1 MGHRIVSFLNIL
13 IFLLIAGL
21 LAASAVLA
29 APAPAGD
36 HLAISG
42 LVTDPMG
49 KGLKEV
55 EVEVLVNGQHVKPTG
70 KEAEISTGKPG
81 GFVADFILPP
91 GTLPAA
97 KVEVKAAKPSWKAIP
112 ATPVKVVDAGVDAQ
126 GNKLFQAA
134 RNLTL
139 NRTTTPG
146 FWIASLILLLVYVV
160 ISLELMHR
168 TLVSF
173 LGAAL
178 IIFITYTLGTWDK
191 SFYIIS
197 FDDAIAAIDLNVIFL
212 LMGMMIFVGVMK
224 KTGMFQFLAYKAYAL
239 AKGNVFV
246 LVFILQVIT
255 AVVSAFL
262 DNVTTMLLMI
272 PVTIEIAVTLK
283 INPLVLLIPEVFA
296 SNVGG
301 TATLIGD
308 PPNILIGS
316 YAGLT
321 FGQFVANLAL
331 VCAGCLIVT
340 SFFYLWWYKKDYL
353 KAEVKDIPRTI
364 AYLKEEYQI
373 TNKKLTIQSLM
384 LLGFTILLFALH
396 GLLHM
401 PVSIAALIGSLVLL
415 AISGEDIVE
424 MLEHEVEWP
433 TLVFFIGLFMVIAG
447 AEETGLIQMIA
458 NWVKDL
464 SGGNLTTAIILVL
477 WVSAIASAFIDNIP
491 FTATMLPIIAFLNQT
506 IPGAESGVL
515 WWSLALGACLGGNGT
530 MIGASANVVT
540 VGLAEKA
547 GYHIS
552 FIDLHEGL
560 LVAHDDH
567 GCHCHGLSA
576 DRLLR
581 PEILRFW
588 TKEPYR
594 TNSKASSEG
603 RISRP
608 GEAWPGSET

>member
-1 MGHRIVSFLNIL
+1 MRQRMVFGLNIL

-29 APAPAGD
+29 APVPAGD
-36 HLAISG
+36 RLTISG

-55 EVEVLVNGQHVKPTG
+55 EVDVLVNGQYHKPVG
-70 KEAEISTGKPG
+70 KDAAIITGKPG
-81 GFVADFILPP
+81 GYVANFIVPP

-97 KVEVKAAKPSWKAIP
+97 KVEVKAVKPSWKPIP
-112 ATPVKVVDAGVDAQ
+112 ATPVKLVEAGVDSEGHRIFQ
-126 GNKLFQAA
+126 GTQD
-134 RNLTL
+134 LTL
-139 NRTTTPG
+139 NRTTTAG

-178 IIFITYTLGTWDK
+178 IIFITYTLGHWDK

-197 FDDAIAAIDLNVIFL
+197 FDDAIGAIDLNVIFL

-224 KTGMFQFLAYKAYAL
+224 KTGMFQFLAYKAYAM

-246 LVFILQVIT
+246 LAFILQVIT

-283 INPLVLLIPEVFA
+283 INPLALLIPEVFA

-316 YAGLT
+316 YAGLS
-321 FGQFVANLAL
+321 FGQFVTNLAL
-331 VCAGCLIVT
+331 VCTVCLIVT
-340 SFFYLWWYKKDYL
+340 SVFLIWWNRKDYL
-353 KAEVKDIPRTI
+353 KAEIKDVPRTI
-364 AYLKEEYQI
+364 AYLRTEYQI
-373 TNKKLTIQSLM
+373 TNKKLAIQSLLM
-384 LLGFTILLFALH
+384 LGFTVLLFALH
-396 GLLHM
+396 GVFHM
-401 PVSIAALIGSLVLL
+401 PVSVAALVGSLVLL

-491 FTATMLPIIAFLNQT
+491 FTATMLPIVAFLNQT

-515 WWSLALGACLGGNGT
+515 WWALALGACLGGNGT

-540 VGLAEKA
+540 VGLSEKA

-552 FIDLHEGL
+552 FIAYMKACWWPMMITVTIAMVYL
-560 LVAHDDH
+560 LLA
-567 GCHCHGLSA
+567 
-576 DRLLR
+576 
-581 PEILRFW
+581 
-588 TKEPYR
+588 Y
-594 TNSKASSEG
+594 
-603 RISRP
+603 
-608 GEAWPGSET
+608 

>member
-1 MGHRIVSFLNIL
+1 MHKRLTTFLYIL
-13 IFLLIAGL
+13 TALLIAGSL
-21 LAASAVLA
+21 VSSAALAAP

-36 HLAISG
+36 HLAVSG
-42 LVTDPMG
+42 LVTNPMG

-55 EVEVLVNGQHVKPTG
+55 EVEVLVNGQYLKPVG
-70 KEAEISTGKPG
+70 KEHGIITGKPG
-81 GFVADFILPP
+81 GYVADFILPA
-91 GTLPAA
+91 GTLPGA
-97 KVEVKAAKPSWKAIP
+97 KVEVQAVKPSWKPIP
-112 ATPVKVVDAGVDAQ
+112 ATPVKVVEAGTDAEGHH
-126 GNKLFQAA
+126 LFQAA
-134 RNLTL
+134 QNLTIE
-139 NRTTTPG
+139 RTITAG
-146 FWIASLILLLVYVV
+146 FWIASIILLLVYVV

-178 IIFITYTLGTWDK
+178 IIFITYTLGHWDK

-197 FDDAIAAIDLNVIFL
+197 FDDAMGAIDLNVVFL
-212 LMGMMIFVGVMK
+212 LMGMMLFVGVMK

-246 LVFILQVIT
+246 LSLILQVIT

-262 DNVTTMLLMI
+262 DNVTTMLLVL

-321 FGQFVANLAL
+321 FGQFVKNLTL
-331 VCAGCLIVT
+331 VCTVCLGV
-340 SFFYLWWYKKDYL
+340 SSVFYLWWHKKDYL

-373 TNKKLTIQSLM
+373 TNKKLMIQSLM
-384 LLGFTILLFALH
+384 LLGFTILLFAMH
-396 GLLHM
+396 GFLHM
-401 PVSIAALIGSLVLL
+401 PVSVAALIGSLILL

-458 NWVKDL
+458 NWVKDV
-464 SGGNLTTAIILVL
+464 SGGNLTAAIIIVL

-552 FIDLHEGL
+552 FMHYMRACWWPMMITVTIAMVYL
-560 LVAHDDH
+560 LIA
-567 GCHCHGLSA
+567 
-576 DRLLR
+576 
-581 PEILRFW
+581 
-588 TKEPYR
+588 Y
-594 TNSKASSEG
+594 
-603 RISRP
+603 
-608 GEAWPGSET
+608 

>member
-1 MGHRIVSFLNIL
+1 LTFLV
-13 IFLLIAGL
+13 IAGF
-21 LAASAVLA
+21 LAASAVVA
-29 APAPAGD
+29 APAPAPGD
-36 HLAISG
+36 RLSISG

-55 EVEVLVNGQHVKPTG
+55 ELEVLVNGQHVKPEG
-70 KEAEISTGKPG
+70 KAAEVSTGKPG
-81 GFVADFILPP
+81 GFVADFNLPA

-97 KVEVKAAKPSWKAIP
+97 KVEVKAAKPSWKPIP
-112 ATPVKVVDAGVDAQ
+112 PTPVKVAEVGSDAQ

-134 RNLTL
+134 QNLTM
-139 NRTTTPG
+139 NRTITPG

-197 FDDAIAAIDLNVIFL
+197 FDEAIGAIDLNVIFL

-321 FGQFVANLAL
+321 FGQFVQNLTL
-331 VCAGCLIVT
+331 VCTVCLIAS
-340 SFFYLWWYKKDYL
+340 SFFFLWWHK
-353 KAEVKDIPRTI
+353 
-364 AYLKEEYQI
+364 
-373 TNKKLTIQSLM
+373 
-384 LLGFTILLFALH
+384 
-396 GLLHM
+396 
-401 PVSIAALIGSLVLL
+401 
-415 AISGEDIVE
+415 
-424 MLEHEVEWP
+424 
-433 TLVFFIGLFMVIAG
+433 
-447 AEETGLIQMIA
+447 
-458 NWVKDL
+458 
-464 SGGNLTTAIILVL
+464 
-477 WVSAIASAFIDNIP
+477 
-491 FTATMLPIIAFLNQT
+491 
-506 IPGAESGVL
+506 
-515 WWSLALGACLGGNGT
+515 
-530 MIGASANVVT
+530 
-540 VGLAEKA
+540 
-547 GYHIS
+547 
-552 FIDLHEGL
+552 
-560 LVAHDDH
+560 
-567 GCHCHGLSA
+567 
-576 DRLLR
+576 
-581 PEILRFW
+581 
-588 TKEPYR
+588 
-594 TNSKASSEG
+594 
-603 RISRP
+603 
-608 GEAWPGSET
+608 

>member
-1 MGHRIVSFLNIL
+1 MYRIKRFA
-13 IFLLIAGL
+13 LLSLAVL
-21 LAASAVLA
+21 LAAVFCLTSLAVA
-29 APAPAGD
+29 APVPAGD
-36 HLAISG
+36 HLAVSG
-42 LVTDPMG
+42 LVANPMG
-49 KGLKEV
+49 TGLKEV

-70 KEAEISTGKPG
+70 KDAEITTGKPG
-81 GFVADFILPP
+81 GYVADFMLPA

-97 KVEVKAAKPSWKAIP
+97 KVEVQASKPSWKPIP
-112 ATPVKVVDAGVDAQ
+112 ATPVKVVEAGVDAQ
-126 GNKLFQAA
+126 GNKLFQAVQ
-134 RNLTL
+134 NLTL
-139 NRTTTPG
+139 NRTTTAG
-146 FWIASLILLLVYVV
+146 FWIATIILLLVYVV

-178 IIFITYTLGTWDK
+178 ILFITYTLGHWDK
-191 SFYIIS
+191 SFHIIS
-197 FDDAIAAIDLNVIFL
+197 FNDAMGAIDLNVIFL

-224 KTGMFQFLAYKAYAL
+224 KTGMFQFLAFKAYAL

-246 LVFILQVIT
+246 LSFVLQIVT
-255 AVVSAFL
+255 AVISAFL
-262 DNVTTMLLMI
+262 DNVTTMLLVL

-283 INPLVLLIPEVFA
+283 INPLTLLVPETFA

-321 FGQFVANLAL
+321 FGQFVQNLTL
-331 VCAGCLIVT
+331 VCAICLAAS
-340 SFFYLWWYKKDYL
+340 SFFLVWWNKKEYL

-364 AYLKEEYQI
+364 AFLREEYQI
-373 TNKKLTIQSLM
+373 TDKKLMIQGLL

-396 GLLHM
+396 GFLHM
-401 PVSIAALIGSLVLL
+401 QVSVAALIGSLLL
-415 AISGEDIVE
+415 VAISREDIVE
-424 MLEHEVEWP
+424 LLEKEVEWP
-433 TLVFFIGLFMVIAG
+433 TLIFFVGLFMVIAG

-458 NWVKDL
+458 NWVKDV
-464 SGGNLTTAIILVL
+464 SGGNLTAAIIIVL

-491 FTATMLPIIAFLNQT
+491 FTATMLPIVAFLNVT

-552 FIDLHEGL
+552 FVEYMKACWWPMMITVTISMVYL
-560 LVAHDDH
+560 LIA
-567 GCHCHGLSA
+567 
-576 DRLLR
+576 
-581 PEILRFW
+581 
-588 TKEPYR
+588 Y
-594 TNSKASSEG
+594 
-603 RISRP
+603 
-608 GEAWPGSET
+608 

>member
-1 MGHRIVSFLNIL
+1 MQRITRFT
-13 IFLLIAGL
+13 LLSLTVL
-21 LAASAVLA
+21 LAAVFCLTSLA
-29 APAPAGD
+29 MATPAPAGD
-36 HLAISG
+36 HLAVSG
-42 LVTDPMG
+42 LVTNPMG

-70 KEAEISTGKPG
+70 KDTEVITGKPG

-97 KVEVKAAKPSWKAIP
+97 KVEVKAAKPSWKPIP
-112 ATPVKVVDAGVDAQ
+112 ATPVKVVEAGSDAQ

-134 RNLTL
+134 QNLTL
-139 NRTTTPG
+139 NRAITPG
-146 FWIASLILLLVYVV
+146 FWIAALVLLLVYVV

-178 IIFITYTLGTWDK
+178 ILFVTYTLGTFDK
-191 SFYIIS
+191 SFHIIS
-197 FDDAIAAIDLNVIFL
+197 FDDAMGAIDLNVIFL
-212 LMGMMIFVGVMK
+212 LMGMMLFVGVMK
-224 KTGMFQFLAYKAYAL
+224 RTGMFQFLAYKAYAA

-246 LVFILQVIT
+246 LSLILQVIT
-255 AVVSAFL
+255 AILSAFL
-262 DNVTTMLLMI
+262 DNVTTMLLVL

-283 INPLVLLIPEVFA
+283 INPLTLLIPEVFA

-321 FGQFVANLAL
+321 FGQFVQNLTL
-331 VCAGCLIVT
+331 VCTICLAV
-340 SFFYLWWYKKDYL
+340 SSLWYLWWHKKDYL

-373 TNKKLTIQSLM
+373 TNKKLTVQG
-384 LLGFTILLFALH
+384 LLLLAFTIGLFATH
-396 GLLHM
+396 GILHM
-401 PVSIAALIGSLVLL
+401 QVSVAALIGSLVLV
-415 AISGEDIVE
+415 AVSKVDIVE
-424 MLEHEVEWP
+424 LLEHEVEWP

-458 NWVKDL
+458 NWVKDV
-464 SGGNLTTAIILVL
+464 SGGNLTAAIIIVL

-552 FIDLHEGL
+552 FLAYLKACWWPMMITVTISMVYL
-560 LVAHDDH
+560 LIA
-567 GCHCHGLSA
+567 
-576 DRLLR
+576 
-581 PEILRFW
+581 
-588 TKEPYR
+588 Y
-594 TNSKASSEG
+594 
-603 RISRP
+603 
-608 GEAWPGSET
+608 